1 METQPITR
9 LLEIE
14 DIEALTGYGYETI
27 GKLIRKGLLKTHG
40 RIRVNGSLRWLVS
53 IEDMWEFIANTKTLS
68 KKISREKF
76 DKFISDLFAD

>member
-40 RIRVNGSLRWLVS
+40 RIIVNGSMR
-53 IEDMWEFIANTKTLS
+53 
-68 KKISREKF
+68 
-76 DKFISDLFAD
+76 